1 MMMTAMAISPMM
13 RNVLSVATMLPTDV
27 MASDTA
33 TIAPMIVPMIRRM
46 SPLCAPGPLAG
57 HGRAFVILTLDQRE
71 MTGPGTGT
79 RPADGRSS
87 FRRILVPVRSP
98 GESGQALAMAARLC
112 GMTNGVLRLVHVRTY
127 DPPMR
132 SSSRFYWQ
140 TPGEAAAVLEEA
152 LLMAWACGGPR
163 ASTALIAAQRSHA
176 ALAIVEQACAW

>member
-33 TIAPMIVPMIRRM
+33 TIAPTIVPMIRRM
-46 SPLCAPGPLAG
+46 SPLCALGPLAG

-112 GMTNGVLRLVHVRTY
+112 GMTNGVLRLVHVRTC
-127 DPPMR
+127 DPPLR
-132 SSSRFYWQ
+132 RADRFYRE
-140 TPGEAAAVLEEA
+140 TTGD
-152 LLMAWACGGPR
+152 
-163 ASTALIAAQRSHA
+163 AAQPGQAVPRHNLRRRFLWTVLWASCERSCVVHTPA
-176 ALAIVEQACAW
+176 TAHGGI